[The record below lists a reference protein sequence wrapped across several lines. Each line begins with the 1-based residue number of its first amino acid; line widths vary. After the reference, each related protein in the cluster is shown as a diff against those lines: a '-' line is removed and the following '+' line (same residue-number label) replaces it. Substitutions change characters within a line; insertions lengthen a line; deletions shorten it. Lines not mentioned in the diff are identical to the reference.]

1 MWFFFKQ
8 NTAYEM
14 RISDW
19 SSDVCSSDLHIGIG
33 PGAGAAV
40 WRPVCESL
48 ALREK
53 QRPLVPEIVADP
65 PHVRV
70 ARDVIGGRSRRF
82 ARREAE
88 HHRAARRVDRAAPG
102 LDYELVAVTG
112 AGAIVDLDDMPTP
125 SREHTR

>member
-48 ALREK
+48 ELREK

-70 ARDVIGGRSRRF
+70 ARDVIGGRKRRF

-88 HHRAARRVDRAAPG
+88 HHRAARRVDRAEHGPAFG
-102 LDYELVAVTG
+102 LVSVRG
-112 AGAIVDLDDMPTP
+112 AGVIVALRWTE
-125 SREHTR
+125 RYEGK